1 VRAQAQVNDIH
12 RDRLCVEAQL
22 AEPTTLRRTAD
33 FFILVASWV
42 NHLADP
48 ENHGYSHHD
57 CFPSPI

>member
-1 VRAQAQVNDIH
+1 MCAQAQVNDIH

-57 CFPSPI
+57 CFLSPI